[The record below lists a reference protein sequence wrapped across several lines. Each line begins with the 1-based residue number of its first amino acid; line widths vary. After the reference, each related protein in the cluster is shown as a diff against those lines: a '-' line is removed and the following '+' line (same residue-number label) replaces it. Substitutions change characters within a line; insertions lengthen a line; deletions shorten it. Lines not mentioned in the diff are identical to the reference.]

1 MAALQRELE
10 PLCCLNCGVRWAPMP
25 RQGMCNAC
33 GIYLTNNKRHRPL
46 ALAHKLQRAEPWKF
60 TPSTPPGHV
69 LKKKDNGKTVAVPLE
84 DLEGGAPADNPNG
97 LPITRWLHCQ
107 TPSLPCH
114 PHCHRRCSG
123 NLNAHWQAVMSRL
136 QSCASPDPAHA
147 VPQIRARICL
157 SGASM
162 VVRPGRSISAWP

>member
-1 MAALQRELE
+1 MAVLQRELE

-60 TPSTPPGHV
+60 LPSMPPGHV

-84 DLEGGAPADNPNG
+84 DLEGGSPAGNPDG
-97 LPITRWLHCQ
+97 LPNTRCAA
-107 TPSLPCH
+107 SLDSQLPL
-114 PHCHRRCSG
+114 
-123 NLNAHWQAVMSRL
+123 NLQAL
-136 QSCASPDPAHA
+136 
-147 VPQIRARICL
+147 
-157 SGASM
+157 
-162 VVRPGRSISAWP
+162 

>member
-33 GIYLTNNKRHRPL
+33 GIYLTNNKRHRPI

-60 TPSTPPGHV
+60 LPSTPPGHV

-84 DLEGGAPADNPNG
+84 DLEGSAPSDNPDG
-97 LPITRWLHCQ
+97 LPNSRFACL
-107 TPSLPCH
+107 
-114 PHCHRRCSG
+114 
-123 NLNAHWQAVMSRL
+123 SRL
-136 QSCASPDPAHA
+136 STFP
-147 VPQIRARICL
+147 
-157 SGASM
+157 
-162 VVRPGRSISAWP
+162 

>member
-1 MAALQRELE
+1 MQRELE

-60 TPSTPPGHV
+60 LSGTPPGHV

-84 DLEGGAPADNPNG
+84 DLEGIAPAD
-97 LPITRWLHCQ
+97 
-107 TPSLPCH
+107 SLPGS
-114 PHCHRRCSG
+114 RC
-123 NLNAHWQAVMSRL
+123 A
-136 QSCASPDPAHA
+136 
-147 VPQIRARICL
+147 CL
-157 SGASM
+157 SCSQLSSSAIPCKQLAGRSM
-162 VVRPGRSISAWP
+162 RPGARTPAESARRM